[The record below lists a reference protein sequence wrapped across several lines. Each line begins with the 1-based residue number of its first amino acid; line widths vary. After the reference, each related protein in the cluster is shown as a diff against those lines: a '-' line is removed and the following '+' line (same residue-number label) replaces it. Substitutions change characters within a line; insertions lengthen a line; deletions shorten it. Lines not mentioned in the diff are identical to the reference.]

1 VDGLKQQYAGKIDF
15 IIVDF
20 DNADLQPVRDR
31 FGITDR
37 SQYVL
42 IDAAGNVV
50 QRWYGVLDTATMQ
63 KAFDDYLA
71 KL

>member
-1 VDGLKQQYAGKIDF
+1 
-15 IIVDF
+15 VDF
-20 DNADLQPVRDR
+20 DDTDLQPVRDR

-42 IDAAGNVV
+42 IDAAGSVV

-63 KAFDDYLA
+63 KAFDEYLSQR
-71 KL
+71 